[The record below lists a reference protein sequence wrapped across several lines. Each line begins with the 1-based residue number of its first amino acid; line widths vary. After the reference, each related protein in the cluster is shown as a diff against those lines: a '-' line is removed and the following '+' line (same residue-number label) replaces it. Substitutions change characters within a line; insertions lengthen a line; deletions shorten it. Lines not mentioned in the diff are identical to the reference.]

1 MPFILISPHI
11 KPEVN
16 GQAVSQRQE
25 IPSEETMR
33 SGGDQNILEL
43 SANRPG
49 NRFREEKKS
58 DWTESDGRWFYLL
71 GVAERMSAIRREDG
85 REPDRILDSIE
96 SNLIGLGE
104 VFPKETDPVSDLQ
117 GYAVRRFSQ
126 EILRII
132 HTALMPKRERN
143 RSGIVPGLS
152 GGTEVKAP

>member
-1 MPFILISPHI
+1 M
-11 KPEVN
+11 
-16 GQAVSQRQE
+16 AVSQWQKIKGDGMARSADDRNA
-25 IPSEETMR
+25 SESADNR
-33 SGGDQNILEL
+33 RGDRLREGKT
-43 SANRPG
+43 SAW
-49 NRFREEKKS
+49 KKP
-58 DWTESDGRWFYLL
+58 DGRWYYLL
-71 GVAERMSAIRREDG
+71 GVAERMSAIRSG
-85 REPDRILDSIE
+85 GGWNPDRILDSIE

-143 RSGIVPGLS
+143 RSRIVPGLS